1 MRHMNM
7 AFRVVSIFPCM
18 IHENIQFIALDN
30 NEILLGLQH
39 EV

>member
-1 MRHMNM
+1 
-7 AFRVVSIFPCM
+7 M

>member
-1 MRHMNM
+1 
-7 AFRVVSIFPCM
+7 M
-18 IHENIQFIALDN
+18 IQENIQFIALDN